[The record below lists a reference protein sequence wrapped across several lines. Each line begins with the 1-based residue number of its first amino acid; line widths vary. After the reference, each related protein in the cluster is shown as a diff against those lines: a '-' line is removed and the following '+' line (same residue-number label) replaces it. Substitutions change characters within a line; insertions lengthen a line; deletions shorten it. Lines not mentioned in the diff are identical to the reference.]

1 MRFADAARNWA
12 MAVDFTPHKPTLALP
27 LRVRSSAPTPMQKN
41 NEQLVQARGLRAD
54 ILAAPTVWLPRR
66 DIIVEWLNT
75 FLLRAAT
82 PGAALEESDVS
93 DLVAL
98 DRFLRK
104 QHVPVA

>member
-1 MRFADAARNWA
+1 
-12 MAVDFTPHKPTLALP
+12 
-27 LRVRSSAPTPMQKN
+27 MQKN

-66 DIIVEWLNT
+66 DILVEWLNT
-75 FLLRAAT
+75 FLLRAAA
-82 PGAALEESDVS
+82 PGAALEDTDVS
-93 DLVAL
+93 DLDAL